1 MAGSDIQRRQE
12 LANNSNNRKMGVE
25 SNEYFTDNQYEVCG
39 LFDATLVMT
48 LSSVKQ
54 LLLDTSNEITLS
66 YYVLLTNNENYNLKK
81 YVKCLFISSELY
93 NVHIIY
99 DNVYFFNIDA
109 FMYHVGPKHINPK
122 KK

>member
-12 LANNSNNRKMGVE
+12 LANNSKSRKLGVE
-25 SNEYFTDNQYEVCG
+25 PSELFADNQYDVCG

-66 YYVLLTNNENYNLKK
+66 YYVLLTNNENYDLEK
-81 YVKCLFISSELY
+81 YV
-93 NVHIIY
+93 
-99 DNVYFFNIDA
+99 
-109 FMYHVGPKHINPK
+109 
-122 KK
+122 

>member
-12 LANNSNNRKMGVE
+12 LKKNNSNTRKLGME
-25 SNEYFTDNQYEVCG
+25 SDDFFTDNQYEVCG

-81 YVKCLFISSELY
+81 YV
-93 NVHIIY
+93 
-99 DNVYFFNIDA
+99 
-109 FMYHVGPKHINPK
+109 
-122 KK
+122 

>member
-12 LANNSNNRKMGVE
+12 LQNNSNTRKLGIE
-25 SNEYFTDNQYEVCG
+25 SDDFFTDNQYEVCG

-81 YVKCLFISSELY
+81 YV
-93 NVHIIY
+93 
-99 DNVYFFNIDA
+99 
-109 FMYHVGPKHINPK
+109 
-122 KK
+122 

>member
-12 LANNSNNRKMGVE
+12 LANNSNNRKLGME

-81 YVKCLFISSELY
+81 YVQCLFL
-93 NVHIIY
+93 
-99 DNVYFFNIDA
+99 
-109 FMYHVGPKHINPK
+109 
-122 KK
+122 

>member
-12 LANNSNNRKMGVE
+12 LKNNSNTHTRKLGME
-25 SNEYFTDNQYEVCG
+25 SDDFFTDNQYEVCG

-81 YVKCLFISSELY
+81 YV
-93 NVHIIY
+93 
-99 DNVYFFNIDA
+99 
-109 FMYHVGPKHINPK
+109 
-122 KK
+122 

>member
-12 LANNSNNRKMGVE
+12 LANNSNNHKLGVE

-81 YVKCLFISSELY
+81 YVNY
-93 NVHIIY
+93 
-99 DNVYFFNIDA
+99 
-109 FMYHVGPKHINPK
+109 
-122 KK
+122 

>member
-12 LANNSNNRKMGVE
+12 LKKNSNTRKLGME
-25 SNEYFTDNQYEVCG
+25 SDDFFTDNQYEVCG

-81 YVKCLFISSELY
+81 YV
-93 NVHIIY
+93 
-99 DNVYFFNIDA
+99 
-109 FMYHVGPKHINPK
+109 
-122 KK
+122 